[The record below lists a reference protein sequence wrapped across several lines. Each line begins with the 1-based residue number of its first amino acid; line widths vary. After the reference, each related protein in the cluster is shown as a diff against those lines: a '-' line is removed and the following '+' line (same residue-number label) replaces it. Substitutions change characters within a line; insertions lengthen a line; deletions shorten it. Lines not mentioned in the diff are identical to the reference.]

1 MKISTQWSQRDWD
14 NALSK
19 VWKLAR
25 NFDEIL
31 EFGLE
36 HGYITS
42 SDIIHASD
50 MYRDPNKEYDEAE
63 VKEVITS
70 YGLPDTMRIIQEEY
84 DLDDIINELPEDDI
98 LDCYDD
104 DTLYERIENSGF
116 MEDVKEEI
124 KSDLYTEYIDEWT
137 EEFEIDSQ
145 NKSNNLINNAD
156 ELHTLIC
163 NISECGYYENGLEKL
178 KEKLNKNNYG
188 VKYE

>member
-50 MYRDPNKEYDEAE
+50 IYRDPNKEYEEEE

-98 LDCYDD
+98 LDYYDD

-116 MEDVKEEI
+116 MECIKEEI
-124 KSDLYTEYIDEWT
+124 KSDLYKEYIDEWA

-145 NKSNNLINNAD
+145 NQLNNLINNAD

-163 NISECGYYENGLEKL
+163 DISGCGYYENGFEKL